1 VANHP
6 QAKKRN
12 RQIMKRTAR
21 NRHIRATLR
30 GTVKRVRVS
39 IQSGNKSE
47 AEGALKI
54 AVRNLDRA
62 VTKGVMHRRTASRA
76 ISRLTV
82 AVNKVETA

>member
-1 VANHP
+1 MANHP

-12 RQIMKRTAR
+12 RQIVKRTVR

-30 GTVKRVRVS
+30 GSVKQVRVS
-39 IQSGNKSE
+39 VQGGNKTDA
-47 AEGALKI
+47 AEALKTAI
-54 AVRNLDRA
+54 RNLDRA

-82 AVNKVETA
+82 AVNKIASA